1 MSATDSVFN
10 NLRQKLNVLGY
21 HQTLPLSAIPLV
33 GCLFDDLVKTTES
46 LRDSKKQI
54 MELLEEK
61 SCWEL
66 GVEPYKC
73 DNARLLQQNNQLHM
87 QTVQQQ
93 EDYEDKI
100 RELNTLVRDLQSD
113 KFHLQQQVEQLQ
125 QQLKLQTLQYR
136 TATTS
141 AGGNMK
147 YGKEGK
153 AKKPFITA
161 VRSGDPLPSLQ
172 PLQEHNS
179 NLRCTKCNL
188 LGYNQKND
196 GATQTKSQQKELEKL
211 ENANRD
217 LIENLK
223 FYQKKIESRD
233 REISRLNDL
242 LSGGRPPAAL
252 ARDCCYK
259 NIGNITED
267 LDMLQREK
275 MDCLTRMRE
284 FQDQMH
290 EAMQRALD
298 LENTNRSLQSQLDE
312 LKEAALLVETEANN
326 EISQRENEIEM
337 LKMQLKQMQGGGG
350 KHKPGEK
357 KAPDDGKKQKHAVHG
372 DGGGGMAMDN
382 KHRYNEK
389 INELT
394 QRETELKME
403 NEHLQK
409 KVTKLKSKLQS
420 LQKEFKETESQHAQ
434 NLDEEKIRLKSER
447 DFFQKEYL
455 RLLSKAGSDKEIEF
469 LQSQIKSKDEELRLL
484 RLELCT
490 RPSTTA
496 PNALVPCYKD
506 PENHHHLNLPTS
518 ARSGIST
525 ATSGS
530 SSSDC
535 VQAAIL
541 RIERERDCARSEMER
556 LKCERDTLREKLLCT
571 TKMHDEQMHKTQER
585 FEELNSRLRQL
596 EREKR
601 ELQSARMPTET
612 QIIML
617 KEEIE
622 AYKQQQ
628 FQLRE
633 ENNKLQSNYN
643 QLKILHEQTER
654 TLGDYQ
660 NKLLYAEQQLETTNR
675 RVNTLDTNRDS
686 VREEALQL
694 RSEVKVLKQT
704 YAALENEKDKILTQ
718 LDAKT
723 EKVYQLEYELKAS
736 KEKRNALE
744 KQVSELEEKL
754 SKLSTQSRER
764 STELHETSTESKSL
778 RQQLTALKTSRDQA
792 IQENVRLSND
802 LAESQAEVSSLRKQL
817 KDSEKEIERLKQQLR
832 KYVEEVKKAEDLL
845 MHKEK
850 EREEMLEHYRS
861 LSHDAVMLEG
871 NNQSLENETAEYRR
885 QVAELD
891 AEISTLKKELNCRNK
906 LITEL
911 EDRIATLTAKNTCLE
926 HQLGECQDEQRI
938 LKTDLEARKE
948 LCDKLD
954 NEKDKLNAELNE
966 LNDVKRKLE
975 MENERLRFDLDKTE
989 KGKQMS
995 AETLEELLTKTRR
1008 DLEEQIKVDSKLS
1021 QELVQLRKQNDEL
1034 LHDLELERQKR
1045 EQNATLAREFQVQNQ
1060 ELRHNLTDDRFR
1072 QARSREQSPRYPP
1085 VQTL

>member
-1 MSATDSVFN
+1 MSGSDSVFN

-46 LRDSKKQI
+46 LRDSKQKI

-93 EDYEDKI
+93 EEYEDKI
-100 RELNTLVRDLQSD
+100 RELSSQLRDLQTD
-113 KFHLQQQVEQLQ
+113 KFHLQQQIEQLQ
-125 QQLKLQTLQYR
+125 QQLKTQNLKQL
-136 TATTS
+136 TS
-141 AGGNMK
+141 GNMK
-147 YGKEGK
+147 YGKDTK

-161 VRSGDPLPSLQ
+161 VRSGDQLPALL

-179 NLRCTKCNL
+179 NLKCTKCNL
-188 LGYNQKND
+188 LGYGQKND
-196 GATQTKSQQKELEKL
+196 GSTQTKSQQKEMEKL

-217 LIENLK
+217 LMENLK

-233 REISRLNDL
+233 REIARLNDL
-242 LSGGRPPAAL
+242 LTGGRPPAAL

-259 NIGNITED
+259 NVGNMSED
-267 LDMLQREK
+267 LEMLQREK

-284 FQDQMH
+284 FQEQMH

-298 LENTNRSLQSQLDE
+298 LEKTNRSLQSQLDE

-326 EISQRENEIEM
+326 EISQRETEIEM
-337 LKMQLKQMQGGGG
+337 LKMQLRQMQG
-350 KHKPGEK
+350 KHKSAGAEK
-357 KAPDDGKKQKHAVHG
+357 SKGDYKKEKSMV
-372 DGGGGMAMDN
+372 DMAMD
-382 KHRYNEK
+382 KHKFNEK

-394 QRETELKME
+394 QKESELKME

-409 KVTKLKSKLQS
+409 KVSKLKTKLQS
-420 LQKEFKETESQHAQ
+420 LQKELRETESQHSQ

-484 RLELCT
+484 RSELCT
-490 RPSTTA
+490 RPTL
-496 PNALVPCYKD
+496 PQHALVPCYKD
-506 PENHHHLNLPTS
+506 AQSHHHLNLPTS
-518 ARSGIST
+518 QPSSARSG
-525 ATSGS
+525 TSS
-530 SSSDC
+530 ASSDC

-541 RIERERDCARSEMER
+541 RVERERDCARAEMER

-585 FEELNSRLRQL
+585 FEELNDRLRQL

-612 QIIML
+612 QIVML
-617 KEEIE
+617 KEELE
-622 AYKQQQ
+622 VYKQQQ
-628 FQLRE
+628 YQLRE
-633 ENNKLQSNYN
+633 ENNKLQTSYN

-660 NKLLYAEQQLETTNR
+660 NKLLYAEQQLEATNR
-675 RVNTLDTNRDS
+675 RANTLDTNRDTA
-686 VREEALQL
+686 REEALQL

-704 YAALENEKDKILTQ
+704 YVALENEKDKILTQ

-723 EKVYQLEYELKAS
+723 EKVYQLEYELKAC
-736 KEKRNALE
+736 KEKRNSLE
-744 KQVSELEEKL
+744 KEVTELEDKL
-754 SKLSTQSRER
+754 RQLSSQSRER
-764 STELHETSTESKSL
+764 NTELHETSNESKSL

-802 LAESQAEVSSLRKQL
+802 LAESQAEVSTLRKQL

-845 MHKEK
+845 MNKEK
-850 EREEMLEHYRS
+850 EREEMLEHYKS
-861 LSHDAVMLEG
+861 LSHDAVLLEG

-891 AEISTLKKELNCRNK
+891 AEISALKTELNCRNK
-906 LITEL
+906 LISEL
-911 EDRIATLTAKNTCLE
+911 EDKLTKLTAKNACLE
-926 HQLGECQDEQRI
+926 RQLAECQDEQRI

-975 MENERLRFDLDKTE
+975 NENERLRLDLDKTE
-989 KGKQMS
+989 KGKQIS
-995 AETLEELLTKTRR
+995 AETLEELLAKTRR

-1021 QELVQLRKQNDEL
+1021 QELLQMRKQNEQL
-1034 LHDLELERQKR
+1034 LHDLETERQKR

-1072 QARSREQSPRYPP
+1072 QARSREQSPRFPI
-1085 VQTL
+1085 QTL

>member
-1 MSATDSVFN
+1 MSGADSVFN

-33 GCLFDDLVKTTES
+33 GSLFDDLVKTTES
-46 LRDSKKQI
+46 LRDSKQKI

-73 DNARLLQQNNQLHM
+73 DNARLLQQNNQLHI

-93 EDYEDKI
+93 EEYEDKI
-100 RELNTLVRDLQSD
+100 RELNSMVRDLQTD

-125 QQLKLQTLQYR
+125 QQLKTQNLKQI
-136 TATTS
+136 AN
-141 AGGNMK
+141 GNMK
-147 YGKEGK
+147 YGKDAK

-161 VRSGDPLPSLQ
+161 VRSGDQLPSLQ

-179 NLRCTKCNL
+179 NLKCTKCHV
-188 LGYNQKND
+188 LGYGQKND
-196 GATQTKSQQKELEKL
+196 GSTQTKSQQKELEKL
-211 ENANRD
+211 ENSNRD
-217 LIENLK
+217 LMENLK

-242 LSGGRPPAAL
+242 LTGGRPPAAL

-259 NIGNITED
+259 NIGNMSED
-267 LDMLQREK
+267 LEMLQREK

-284 FQDQMH
+284 FQEQMH

-298 LENTNRSLQSQLDE
+298 LEKSNRSLQSQLDE

-326 EISQRENEIEM
+326 EISQREAEIET
-337 LKMQLKQMQGGGG
+337 LKLQLKQMHAG
-350 KHKPGEK
+350 KQHKPPSFGEK
-357 KAPDDGKKQKHAVHG
+357 CK
-372 DGGGGMAMDN
+372 GGEYKREKCLNDGMAMD
-382 KHRYNEK
+382 KHKFNEK

-394 QRETELKME
+394 QKESELKMD

-409 KVTKLKSKLQS
+409 KVSKLKTKLQS
-420 LQKEFKETESQHAQ
+420 LQKELKETESQQAQ

-484 RLELCT
+484 RSELCT
-490 RPSTTA
+490 RPTTTH
-496 PNALVPCYKD
+496 ALVPCFKD
-506 PENHHHLNLPTS
+506 AQNHHLNLPTS
-518 ARSGIST
+518 QPSSARS
-525 ATSGS
+525 AS
-530 SSSDC
+530 SSASSDC

-541 RIERERDCARSEMER
+541 RVERERDCARAEMER

-571 TKMHDEQMHKTQER
+571 TKMHDEQMHKTQAR
-585 FEELNSRLRQL
+585 FEELNDRLRQL

-612 QIIML
+612 QIVML
-617 KEEIE
+617 REEIE

-633 ENNKLQSNYN
+633 ENNKLQSSYN

-660 NKLLYAEQQLETTNR
+660 NKLLYAEQQLESTNR

-686 VREEALQL
+686 AREEALQL

-704 YAALENEKDKILTQ
+704 YVALENEKDKILTQ

-744 KQVSELEEKL
+744 KQVTELEDKL
-754 SKLSTQSRER
+754 SKLSTQTRER
-764 STELHETSTESKSL
+764 NNELHETSNESKSL

-802 LAESQAEVSSLRKQL
+802 LAESQAEVSTLRKQL

-845 MHKEK
+845 LNKEK

-861 LSHDAVMLEG
+861 LSHDAVLLEG

-891 AEISTLKKELNCRNK
+891 AEISTLKKELNCRKK
-906 LITEL
+906 LISEL
-911 EDRIATLTAKNTCLE
+911 EDKIATLTAKNTCLE
-926 HQLGECQDEQRI
+926 HQLAECQDEQRI

-975 MENERLRFDLDKTE
+975 SENERLRLDLDKTE
-989 KGKQMS
+989 K
-995 AETLEELLTKTRR
+995 
-1008 DLEEQIKVDSKLS
+1008 
-1021 QELVQLRKQNDEL
+1021 
-1034 LHDLELERQKR
+1034 
-1045 EQNATLAREFQVQNQ
+1045 
-1060 ELRHNLTDDRFR
+1060 
-1072 QARSREQSPRYPP
+1072 ARSGN
-1085 VQTL
+1085 